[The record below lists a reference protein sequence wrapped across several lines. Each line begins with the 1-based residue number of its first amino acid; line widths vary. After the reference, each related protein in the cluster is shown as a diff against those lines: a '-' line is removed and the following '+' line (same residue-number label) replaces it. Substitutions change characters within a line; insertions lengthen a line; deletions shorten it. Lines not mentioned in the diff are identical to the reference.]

1 MTRKLKNVEKCET
14 HTVGLAKWEKK
25 LKKVENETQCMS
37 WNMVR
42 NCEKRG
48 K

>member
-1 MTRKLKNVEKCET
+1 M
-14 HTVGLAKWEKK
+14 HIVGPGIIKKK

-42 NCEKRG
+42 NCEKHG